1 MRLRMTGLRVVQ
13 SFPNK
18 KSCSS
23 GSICAQ
29 AHTRMRTTLN
39 IDDDALAAAME
50 VSEGRTKTEVVN
62 EALRQFSRAKRRR
75 RLLELRGKVSWQ
87 GNVDDLRKRR

>member
-1 MRLRMTGLRVVQ
+1 
-13 SFPNK
+13 
-18 KSCSS
+18 
-23 GSICAQ
+23 
-29 AHTRMRTTLN
+29 MRTTLN

-50 VSEGRTKTEVVN
+50 VSEGRTKSEVVN

-87 GNVDDLRKRR
+87 GNVDDFRKRR